1 MSDLPCQAFIVV
13 PPIFSFEIP
22 FMIEWE
28 IDKWTMKQ
36 VGEVFNGPVIKQN
49 DHFLPLGYALSYR
62 SHICP

>member
-1 MSDLPCQAFIVV
+1 
-13 PPIFSFEIP
+13 
-22 FMIEWE
+22 MIEWE

-62 SHICP
+62 SHVCP